1 MFALRA
7 NKPGGGEAADY
18 PATAWWG
25 CAARAPEVANKLK
38 LWYTE
43 ILKREV
49 KQMKKSTLILLII
62 TATMLVA
69 SGLGAWWVM
78 KKNDNAK
85 IAKVY
90 QNDILLY
97 EIDLSK
103 VEKPYT
109 IEIKGENEKLNV
121 IEVRNGEIGVV
132 SASCPDKL
140 CVNMGFT
147 GQSHLPVICLPNDIM
162 ITVDAKEESFD
173 AKT

>member
-1 MFALRA
+1 
-7 NKPGGGEAADY
+7 
-18 PATAWWG
+18 
-25 CAARAPEVANKLK
+25 
-38 LWYTE
+38 
-43 ILKREV
+43 
-49 KQMKKSTLILLII
+49 MKKSTLVLIII

-69 SGLGAWWVM
+69 SGLGTWWVM
-78 KKNDNAK
+78 RKNENAK

-90 QNDILLY
+90 QNDTLLY

-109 IEIKGENEKLNV
+109 IEIKGENEKLNT

-140 CVNMGFT
+140 CVNMGFA
-147 GQSHLPVICLPNDIM
+147 GDSYLPIICLPNDIM
-162 ITVDAKEESFD
+162 IVVETEGDEFD